1 LIIKIFILA
10 NVNNRK
16 DLENIGIE
24 KIDEI
29 YFTEFKIEK
38 ANEEREVINDLIVDI
53 FLILTNVPEAVE
65 YMKEKNLLQAF
76 NRMKIRETNDE
87 SLKDRLFVICNYL
100 ENQH

>member
-1 LIIKIFILA
+1 MIIKIFILA

-53 FLILTNVPEAVE
+53 FLILTNVPEAVD
-65 YMKEKNLLQAF
+65 YMKDKNLLQAF
-76 NRMKIRETNDE
+76 NKMKIRETNDE

>member
-1 LIIKIFILA
+1 LA

-29 YFTEFKIEK
+29 YFPDFKLEK
-38 ANEEREVINDLIVDI
+38 ANEEREIINDLIVDI
-53 FLILTNVPEAVE
+53 FLILTNEPKAVE

-76 NRMKIRETNDE
+76 NKMKIREKNEE
-87 SLKDRLFVICNYL
+87 SLKDSLFVICNYL

>member
-53 FLILTNVPEAVE
+53 FLILTNVPEAVD
-65 YMKEKNLLQAF
+65 YMKDKNLLQAF
-76 NRMKIRETNDE
+76 NKMKIRETNDE

>member
-1 LIIKIFILA
+1 MIIKIFILA

>member
-1 LIIKIFILA
+1 MIIKIFILA

-38 ANEEREVINDLIVDI
+38 ANEEREVINDLIVV
-53 FLILTNVPEAVE
+53 LHG
-65 YMKEKNLLQAF
+65 
-76 NRMKIRETNDE
+76 
-87 SLKDRLFVICNYL
+87 IC
-100 ENQH
+100 